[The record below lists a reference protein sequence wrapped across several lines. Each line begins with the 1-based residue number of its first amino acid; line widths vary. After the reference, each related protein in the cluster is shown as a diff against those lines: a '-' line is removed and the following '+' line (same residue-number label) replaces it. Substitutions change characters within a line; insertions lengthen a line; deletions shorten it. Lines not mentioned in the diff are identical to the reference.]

1 MTKVGQYNGDVPPK
15 KTTTTPQTS
24 STTSNYQNAFE
35 AWQKQQQAEFEAF
48 QQQQNG
54 KFEGFQQQNAE
65 YNSFQENMYS
75 QYENF
80 TRSNTQGSNTVQAS
94 GQYNLSEYS
103 TGAPE
108 GTMLVAQPAKQAP
121 TTGGIYAEYDKDTG
135 NSITYNRNDNTITTR
150 NSSGEI
156 ISVTDFDGKPI
167 TPESEPAKTTQ
178 PATTTTQTDQ
188 NQATSSSNEKKHVA
202 DFMEGISN
210 ETKEY
215 LKNNEDFTAKSD
227 EYINLAFEKN
237 ELQSKLASAKEALQ
251 NAKTTFDNTSY
262 SDYDAKSVAQE
273 NYYNAMS
280 NVKDLQNQIMGIERS
295 QKILMK
301 NMLEYTQTIEN
312 WQDGNQVEHTSS
324 GTGIGVQQRVY
335 TCITLP
341 NGEKGYEW
349 NGKQF
354 PLAPNGMPAPEYKPE
369 IHDSIVF

>member
-1 MTKVGQYNGDVPPK
+1 MTKIGQYNGDVPPK

-35 AWQKQQQAEFEAF
+35 AWRN
-48 QQQQNG
+48 QQQNG
-54 KFEGFQQQNAE
+54 KFEAFQQQQNAE

-75 QYENF
+75 QYKNF
-80 TRSNTQGSNTVQAS
+80 TSSNTQGSNTVQAS
-94 GQYNLSEYS
+94 GQYNLEEYS
-103 TGAPE
+103 TGMSE

-167 TPESEPAKTTQ
+167 TPESEPVKTTE

-188 NQATSSSNEKKHVA
+188 NQASSSSDKKTHMA
-202 DFMEGISN
+202 DFIKGIKN

-215 LKNNEDFTAKSD
+215 LKNNKEFTAKAD
-227 EYINLAFEKN
+227 EYINLEFEKD
-237 ELQSKLASAKEALQ
+237 ELQSKLASAKETLQ

-273 NYYNAMS
+273 NYDNAMS
-280 NVKDLQNQIMGIERS
+280 NVKDLQKQIMGIERS
-295 QKILMK
+295 QKVLMK
-301 NMLEYTQTIEN
+301 NMLEYAKTIEN
-312 WQDGNQVEHTSS
+312 WQDGTQIKVTSQA
-324 GTGIGVQQRVY
+324 TGRGVQQKVY

-341 NGEKGYEW
+341 NGEKGYEY

-354 PLAPNGMPAPEYKPE
+354 PLAPNGEPAPEYNE
-369 IHDSIVF
+369 ELDNMVF